1 MKVLNYGSHP
11 LNLLFRFV
19 LEVLTLLSIA
29 VWAWHLHTSWVG
41 FVLAVLIP
49 MLIAVIWGTFTVP
62 DDPSRS
68 GKAPVP
74 IAGWIRLL
82 LELAIFFFGIW
93 SLYALEKPALSII
106 LACLVILHYAVSTDR
121 MRWLLAPKS
130 RYSSGNERE

>member
-1 MKVLNYGSHP
+1 MKVLNNGSHP

-29 VWAWHLHTSWVG
+29 LWAWHLHTSWVG

-49 MLIAVIWGTFTVP
+49 MLISVIWGTFTVP

-74 IAGWIRLL
+74 IAGWMRLL
-82 LELAIFFFGIW
+82 LELALFFFGIW
-93 SLYALEKPALSII
+93 CLYALERPVLSII

-121 MRWLLAPKS
+121 MRWLLTPKS
-130 RYSSGNERE
+130 RYPSGNEME